1 MSCSWP
7 VDRQCL
13 PITND
18 EVGIAQQVAAENLAV
33 QVLWALS
40 GRQFGVCPAIVRPC
54 PQSCGPASLAS
65 SSLLVFWDG
74 ANWRNTF
81 CGCGPR
87 CSWESPYV
95 IHLGVGAALPVQ
107 EIIEVVID
115 GIVLDPLEYRQ
126 EGDLLYRLNEKW
138 PSQNL
143 AAPLDEPGTWSITY
157 MRGFPPPEGSAV
169 LVGLL
174 AKEFLTACAGGKCA
188 LPRRVQTV
196 TRQGVTYQM
205 VDPVDIYATGKTGI
219 SEIDLWLS
227 AVNPGAMASPP
238 TVR

>member
-7 VDRQCL
+7 IDRTCL
-13 PITND
+13 PIATD
-18 EVGIAQQVAAENLAV
+18 EVGIAQQTAAENLAV

-40 GRQFGVCPAIVRPC
+40 GRQFGVCPVITRPC
-54 PQSCGPASLAS
+54 PQACSPCDLDGGYLLA
-65 SSLLVFWDG
+65 FWDG

-81 CGCGPR
+81 CGCGAR

-95 IHLGVGAALPVQ
+95 VHLGVGAALPVQ
-107 EIIEVVID
+107 EIVEVVID
-115 GIVLDPLEYRQ
+115 GVVLDASEYRL
-126 EGDLLYRLNEKW
+126 EGDLLYRVGAKW

-157 MRGFPPPEGSAV
+157 TRGFPPPEGTAV

-174 AKEFLTACAGGKCA
+174 AKEFMTACAGGKCA
-188 LPRRVQTV
+188 LPRRVQQV

-205 VDPVDIYATGKTGI
+205 IDPTDIYAAGKTGI
-219 SEIDLWLS
+219 PEIDIWLS
-227 AVNPGAMASPP
+227 AVNPRAMASPP

>member
-13 PITND
+13 PVVTD

-40 GRQFGVCPAIVRPC
+40 GRQFGVCPAFTRPC
-54 PQSCGPASLAS
+54 PAQGCGPCGGF
-65 SSLLVFWDG
+65 LLTYWDG
-74 ANWRNTF
+74 ANWRNTL

-87 CSWESPYV
+87 CSWDSPYV
-95 IHLGVGAALPVQ
+95 VHLGVGDAQPVQ
-107 EIIEVVID
+107 EITEVVIE
-115 GIVLDPLEYRQ
+115 GVVIDPAEYRL
-126 EGDLLYRLNEKW
+126 EGDLLYRIGAKW

-157 MRGFPPPEGSAV
+157 TRGVPPPPGTAT

-188 LPRRVQTV
+188 LPRRVQQV

-205 VDPVDIYATGKTGI
+205 IDPTDIYQAGKTGI
-219 SEIDLWLS
+219 PEIDIWLA
-227 AVNPGAMASPP
+227 AVNPRAMQSPP

>member
-7 VDRQCL
+7 VDRTCL
-13 PITND
+13 PIVTD
-18 EVGIAQQVAAENLAV
+18 EVGIAQQTAAENLAV

-40 GRQFGVCPAIVRPC
+40 GRQFGVCPVTVRPC
-54 PQSCGPASLAS
+54 PQSCGPYTWDQTALLA
-65 SSLLVFWDG
+65 FWDG

-81 CGCGPR
+81 CGCGPK
-87 CSWESPYV
+87 CSWLSPYV
-95 IHLGVGAALPVQ
+95 VHLGVGAALPVQ

-115 GIVLDPLEYRQ
+115 GVVLLDTEYRL
-126 EGDLLYRLNEKW
+126 EGDLLYRIGAKW

-157 MRGFPPPEGSAV
+157 TRGFPPPEGTAN

-196 TRQGVTYQM
+196 SRQGVTYQM
-205 VDPVDIYATGKTGI
+205 VDPTDIYTTGKTGI

-227 AVNPGAMASPP
+227 AVNPRAMASPP

>member
-18 EVGIAQQVAAENLAV
+18 EVGIAQQLAAENLAV

-54 PQSCGPASLAS
+54 PQSCGPGTWTTSALLAY
-65 SSLLVFWDG
+65 WDG

-81 CGCGPR
+81 CGCGPK
-87 CSWESPYV
+87 CSWDSPYV
-95 IHLGVGAALPVQ
+95 VHLGVGAALPVQ
-107 EIIEVVID
+107 EITEVVID
-115 GIVLDPLEYRQ
+115 GVVLDPVEYRQ
-126 EGDLLYRLNEKW
+126 EGDLLYRIGAKW
-138 PSQNL
+138 PAQNL
-143 AAPLDEPGTWSITY
+143 GAPLDEPGTWSITY
-157 MRGFPPPEGSAV
+157 MRGFPPPEGTAT

-174 AKEFLTACAGGKCA
+174 AKEFLAACSGGKCA

-196 TRQGVTYQM
+196 TRQGVSYQM
-205 VDPVDIYATGKTGI
+205 VDPVDIYASGKTGI

>member
-1 MSCSWP
+1 MSCTWV

-13 PITND
+13 PITDD

-54 PQSCGPASLAS
+54 PQSCGPTSLAS

-74 ANWRNTF
+74 GNWRNTF

-115 GIVLDPLEYRQ
+115 GIVLDPAEYRQ

-143 AAPLDEPGTWSITY
+143 AAPLDEPGTWSVTY

-205 VDPVDIYATGKTGI
+205 IDPTDIYTSGKTGI